1 MPFLFLDQY
10 IHENGVPTFDA
21 NLDKN
26 SIDEA
31 RAKLGP
37 IKIRQLQYKYREFDP
52 SIYLGNIEEALA
64 MKSPYIGSRR
74 TSLDLETTY
83 DESLVDDTESVV
95 SMEMK
100 AYVDHHVFPMNSPP
114 GISSLRMEIGQHIPT
129 EVSKRIEPV
138 KVEENRVNESIIHVI
153 EPEASPPKA
162 LPTLNKQPM
171 IMPTIEDV
179 IPPIINGFYSKEEHE
194 RSPRKSTKEALKVKE
209 HEIPQ
214 KITISLKTKISQMTS
229 KFVEEGERFVRKEMP
244 EEIDMKPIKSEKIS
258 PIKIRPFEQEVI
270 EDRPPISRNAS
281 VEDLNMSKEKTVVK
295 RSCYGLD
302 LSDED
307 EDEVNFLRIQEI

>member
-10 IHENGVPTFDA
+10 IHENGVPTFDG

-114 GISSLRMEIGQHIPT
+114 GISSLRMEIGQHIPP
-129 EVSKRIEPV
+129 EVIKRIEPV
-138 KVEENRVNESIIHVI
+138 KVEENRVNEPIIHVI
-153 EPEASPPKA
+153 EPETSPPKA
-162 LPTLNKQPM
+162 LPILNEQPM

-179 IPPIINGFYSKEEHE
+179 IPPIINGFYAKEVL
-194 RSPRKSTKEALKVKE
+194 KSTKEVLKAKE

-214 KITISLKTKISQMTS
+214 KIKISLRTKLSQMTS
-229 KFVEEGERFVRKEMP
+229 KFVEEREMSESKEMP
-244 EEIDMKPIKSEKIS
+244 EEIDMKPTKSEKIS

-270 EDRPPISRNAS
+270 EDRPPVSRNAS
-281 VEDLNMSKEKTVVK
+281 VEDPNMSNSKEKTVVK